1 MLELLKFGGSLS
13 NKKATITGIVGG
25 IVLLCLWYLITIT
38 GFISPKI
45 LPNPVDVVLSVP
57 ELIKERDLFSNIWY
71 TISLNL
77 KGYFYALLI
86 AIPLG
91 FIIGIYPLPRAMFQK
106 PFEAIRFLPLPVT
119 SGIFVTIFGLGFDMK
134 ASFLA
139 FGILIYI
146 LPVVTQRVLDL
157 QNVDNPTDNVFI
169 QTANTIGMSNWQKFR
184 YVYWPYVMEKV
195 YGDIRSLVAI
205 SYTYVTIAENINKE
219 GGIGATINTLS
230 RQSDMSSVYCLLF
243 IIIIIGIIQDI
254 IFKKLEPII
263 FKHHR

>member
-1 MLELLKFGGSLS
+1 M
-13 NKKATITGIVGG
+13 
-25 IVLLCLWYLITIT
+25 ITIT

-45 LPNPVDVVLSVP
+45 LPNPVDVVLSIP

-134 ASFLA
+134 ASFLH
-139 FGILIYI
+139 L
-146 LPVVTQRVLDL
+146 
-157 QNVDNPTDNVFI
+157 VF
-169 QTANTIGMSNWQKFR
+169 
-184 YVYWPYVMEKV
+184 
-195 YGDIRSLVAI
+195 
-205 SYTYVTIAENINKE
+205 
-219 GGIGATINTLS
+219 
-230 RQSDMSSVYCLLF
+230 
-243 IIIIIGIIQDI
+243 
-254 IFKKLEPII
+254 
-263 FKHHR
+263 